1 MACTGRAGEKARAVE
16 GQASRPYVAENGALD
31 ERDVMKLRK
40 GSHNATGLKFGIVVA
55 KFNKFVTSKLLSSC
69 VDGLTKHGVAADD
82 IEVVRVPGAF
92 EIPLVAKTL
101 AETKRF
107 DAVICLGAV
116 IRGDTPHFDY
126 ISAEAS
132 RGIGQAAL
140 DVDVPII
147 FGVLTTDTVAQAIER
162 AEPNKFNRGGEAAK
176 SAIEMATV
184 MRMIREQQGG
194 SAVQQERVATNGARR
209 QARKRAT

>member
-1 MACTGRAGEKARAVE
+1 
-16 GQASRPYVAENGALD
+16 
-31 ERDVMKLRK
+31 MKLRK
-40 GSHNATGLKFGIVVA
+40 GSHNATGLKFGIVVS

-69 VDGLTKHGVAADD
+69 VEGLTKHGVVAED

-92 EIPLVAKTL
+92 EIPLVARTL
-101 AETKRF
+101 AGTKRF

-140 DVDVPII
+140 DADVPII

-162 AEPNKFNRGGEAAK
+162 AEPTKFNRGGEAAK

-184 MRMIREQQGG
+184 MRMIRGVEAAMPAEE
-194 SAVQQERVATNGARR
+194 AVKKNGARASQVR
-209 QARKRAT
+209 RRAK

>member
-1 MACTGRAGEKARAVE
+1 
-16 GQASRPYVAENGALD
+16 
-31 ERDVMKLRK
+31 MKLKK
-40 GSHNATGLKFGIVVA
+40 GSYDATGLRFGIVVA
-55 KFNKFVTSKLLSSC
+55 RFNKFVTGKLLSAC
-69 VDGLTKHGVAADD
+69 IDGLSKHGANQDD

-92 EIPLVAKTL
+92 EIPLVARTM
-101 AETKRF
+101 ARTKRF

-140 DVDVPII
+140 DADMPII
-147 FGVLTTDTVAQAIER
+147 FGLLTTNTIAQAIER
-162 AEPNKFNRGGEAAK
+162 SDPAKFNRGGEAAK

-184 MRMIREQQGG
+184 MRIMKG
-194 SAVQQERVATNGARR
+194 SADKTTSPKLSSGSRTADRLTGPKLTSQNGRTRV
-209 QARKRAT
+209 RKKR

>member
-1 MACTGRAGEKARAVE
+1 M
-16 GQASRPYVAENGALD
+16 
-31 ERDVMKLRK
+31 
-40 GSHNATGLKFGIVVA
+40 KFGIVVS

-69 VDGLTKHGVAADD
+69 VEGLTKHGVVPED

-101 AETKRF
+101 AGTKRF

-140 DVDVPII
+140 DADVPII
-147 FGVLTTDTVAQAIER
+147 FGVLTTDTVAQAIDR
-162 AEPNKFNRGGEAAK
+162 AEPKKFNRGGEAAK

-184 MRMIREQQGG
+184 MRMIRGG
-194 SAVQQERVATNGARR
+194 EVDGHHRRTMPEKTAPRDVRRESALPNEHGISPSVSRASAANSVSIRHSRQTRRPAGRVLEMSS
-209 QARKRAT
+209 K